1 MRTARLGDLCDM
13 RSGGTPRR
21 GVDGYYGGTI
31 PWVTIADMT
40 SSDGVVRETAE
51 RITEAGLAAI
61 GNRIF
66 EPGTILLAMYGSV
79 GKLAIA
85 GSRLTTNQAILG
97 LRPKEPNSLDSR
109 YLLRWLASIQRKLI
123 FDARGVTQAN
133 ISKGLVEELA
143 IPLPSFAEQRCI
155 ADILDKADAIC
166 RMRRQT
172 IALTEELLRSAFLDM
187 FGDPMT
193 NPKGWPVK
201 PLGELLAND
210 PRIGT
215 LVPASDKPGT
225 LVVRVG
231 ELGAYDVELSRS
243 KRASLSDEDFERFGI
258 ETGDV
263 LLARAIGSEAHL
275 GKASVLQP
283 YNEPVAFDSHVM
295 RLRFRDEVLDP
306 YVFVQW
312 LRTPGGRARFMSEAG
327 RTAVQFNV
335 NGKQIV
341 KVQIPLPPRSEQRLF
356 RRLFDSVRTM
366 EQRSGAALRESES
379 VFDSL
384 VARAFAGARVATR

>member
-1 MRTARLGDLCDM
+1 MTLGDLVTLQG
-13 RSGGTPRR
+13 GGTPARHIPEFW
-21 GVDGYYGGTI
+21 DGEI
-31 PWVTIADMT
+31 PWASVKDLNVSRLASTQESISPA
-40 SSDGVVRETAE
+40 GVAASATNV
-51 RITEAGLAAI
+51 IKAGHVVVATRMAVGRAALLEVDAAI
-61 GNRIF
+61 NQDLKALIPR
-66 EPGTILLAMYGSV
+66 A
-79 GKLAIA
+79 GK
-85 GSRLTTNQAILG
+85 RVH
-97 LRPKEPNSLDSR
+97 PN
-109 YLLRWLASIQRKLI
+109 YLLHLLGVSTPFLEKRATGATVKGI
-123 FDARGVTQAN
+123 RGEVLESVPVPHPDYTDQC
-133 ISKGLVEELA
+133 
-143 IPLPSFAEQRCI
+143 RI

-172 IALTEELLRSAFLDM
+172 IALTADLLRSAFLDM
-187 FGDPMT
+187 FGDPVT

-231 ELGAYDVELSRS
+231 ELGAYDVDLSRS
-243 KRASLSDEDFERFGI
+243 KRASLSDGDFERFGI

-263 LLARAIGSEAHL
+263 LLARAIGSAAHL

-283 YNEPVAFDSHVM
+283 YHEPVAFDSHVM

-327 RTAVQFNV
+327 RTAVQFNI

-341 KVQIPLPPRSEQRLF
+341 KIQIPLPPRSEQRLF

-366 EQRSGAALRESES
+366 EQRSRAALRESES
-379 VFDSL
+379 IFDSL
-384 VARAFAGARVATR
+384 VARAFTGALVGTR